1 MTPTASWPSL
11 VLSFTLLFSP
21 LATSIPLPVPAK
33 DSNCNNL
40 NPSSSPETG
49 LQPRSPIPD
58 PVCPTHQGP
67 PLTTLP
73 TPCKTKSKQTNKPQ
87 RLIPSQTDGVARI
100 LAGLGLEKLASLNKL
115 NPEEDAWKQKQKQ
128 EQAQEQEQAE
138 KAQDAIPID
147 DSQSDTPTV
156 TAHDNEP
163 TTDSQPANSQPADE
177 QPGRAEPV
185 QHGTNTESTESAKPM
200 DNGKAKDPNTL
211 NPATDTDGYLQS
223 LFEKLKSKIREAF
236 NSSDE
241 ITLH

>member
-58 PVCPTHQGP
+58 P
-67 PLTTLP
+67 
-73 TPCKTKSKQTNKPQ
+73 

-115 NPEEDAWKQKQKQ
+115 DPEEDAWKQKQKQ
-128 EQAQEQEQAE
+128 EQAQEQEQEQAE

-147 DSQSDTPTV
+147 DSQSDTPT
-156 TAHDNEP
+156 
-163 TTDSQPANSQPADE
+163 
-177 QPGRAEPV
+177 
-185 QHGTNTESTESAKPM
+185 STESAKPM